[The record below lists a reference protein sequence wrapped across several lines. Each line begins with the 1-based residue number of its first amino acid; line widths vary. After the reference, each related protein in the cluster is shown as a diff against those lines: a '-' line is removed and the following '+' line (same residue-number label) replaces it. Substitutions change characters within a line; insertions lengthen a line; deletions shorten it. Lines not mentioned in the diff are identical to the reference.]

1 MKIYADQLL
10 RNLHP
15 IMPVYLVT
23 GDEPLIR
30 DESMAM
36 IRQKVMESGQ
46 VERLSYHNDND
57 FQWSQLTDQIRE
69 LSLFS
74 PLKLLEL
81 SFLGA
86 PDKLAQQELES
97 LLPHMPTDVCLL
109 LSMPQLKKTQ
119 QQKSWY
125 QHIEQHGLVV
135 QIFEPQGKQFLQW
148 IKQRLRTYQL
158 QPEGPLAERLSY
170 FYEGNLFALNQT
182 IERLHLAY
190 PNGNTCFEEVEATL
204 IESGQF
210 NQYQLVDAI
219 WEDNLPRA
227 LQIARMLRQKNE
239 DLTLFNWSINRD
251 LQVLTALKHGQETKK
266 LWQQFKIWP
275 KRQPLLRQA
284 VHRLSAEQLHQ
295 ARLQLAQL
303 DLSIKSQ
310 EPTMRWQQFEQLLL
324 IFSTQQW
331 KFSHA

>member
-1 MKIYADQLL
+1 MKIYADQLP
-10 RNLHP
+10 RNLHK

-30 DESMAM
+30 DESVSM

-46 VERLSYHNDND
+46 VERLFFHKDSD
-57 FQWSQLTDQIRE
+57 FQWQQLTDQTRE

-81 SFLGA
+81 SFSGA
-86 PDKLAQQELES
+86 PDKTDQQELEN
-97 LLPHMPTDVCLL
+97 LLPQIPADICLL

-119 QQKSWY
+119 QKKSWY
-125 QHIEQHGLVV
+125 QHIEQHGIVV
-135 QIFEPQGKQFLQW
+135 QVFEPQGKQFQQW
-148 IKQRLRTYQL
+148 IKQRLRAYQL
-158 QPEGPLAERLSY
+158 KPEEPLAERLSY

-190 PNGNTCFEEVEATL
+190 PDGNTRLDEVEATL
-204 IESGQF
+204 MESGQF

-227 LQIARMLRQKNE
+227 LQITRMLRQKNE

-251 LQVLTALKHGQETKK
+251 LQVLTALKQEQENKE

-275 KRQPLLRQA
+275 KRQPLLRQVA
-284 VHRLSAEQLHQ
+284 HRLSSIQLHQ
-295 ARLQLAQL
+295 ARMQLAQL
-303 DLSIKSQ
+303 DLAIKSS
-310 EPTMRWQQFEQLLL
+310 EPAVCWQQFEQLLL

-331 KFSHA
+331 SFNHV